1 MAIDIVDFP
10 INSMVMF
17 HSFVNVYQR
26 VNLLVVVYLK
36 HPKKMN
42 RHPGD
47 LRFAADFPM
56 IPIPMMDIQCR
67 IIQWTDFWRAN
78 ERYRKELCNIVMQL
92 LPASTQLLLLHIKK
106 NSGGKHMC
114 AMVIPPW
121 LGLIMGTWSSTFMG
135 DSNFRLWFI
144 TINYHPFS
152 HSVLLLFLSY
162 SCNVG
167 PPNDS

>member
-1 MAIDIVDFP
+1 
-10 INSMVMF
+10 MVWMRIECIPLC
-17 HSFVNVYQR
+17 HYAM
-26 VNLLVVVYLK
+26 LLKCCKSLGGCHLK
-36 HPKKMN
+36 HPGNEPPSRSAKQLIFPTWSSQWWTSNVDHPMN
-42 RHPGD
+42 QF
-47 LRFAADFPM
+47 L
-56 IPIPMMDIQCR
+56 
-67 IIQWTDFWRAN
+67 AN
-78 ERYRKELCNIVMQL
+78 EWYRKELCNIVMQL
-92 LPASTQLLLLHIKK
+92 LPASTQLLLLHKKK

-144 TINYHPFS
+144 TIHYHPFS